1 VGAELKKTAT
11 RVWVTTAVAAVLLA
25 YAPGDDLLHAQS
37 VEKKIQKQQNELDRI
52 KKKIDDHRNKSQKL
66 GRQETAVLNKL
77 KNLDKEIDLS
87 RTFLR
92 NLSEQEVLL
101 SVHVDSLNSA
111 INMHELA
118 LTENH
123 ARLGQRL
130 RQLYKRDPKYRWEIL
145 LGSATIDQAVTRYKF
160 LKIIAEQDAALVND
174 FRGRRQE
181 LVMETARLT
190 ETLADMATVH
200 QEHEA
205 ETGQLE
211 KNKDQREAML
221 KTIRTQKSQHAR
233 AIKDL
238 EKAQE
243 QVKDLLGMLE
253 KRRLDRE
260 DQGYVG
266 DIDFAGLKGTMKW
279 PVKGK
284 VIRGFGKIR
293 HPKYGT
299 VTFNNGI
306 DIRAAGGTPII
317 AVAAG
322 SVEFVDWIDA
332 YGKCIILNHG
342 GGYYT
347 LYSHVATTFVAQG
360 QTVADAEV
368 IAEVGDTGSLD
379 GYVCHFEIRQSK
391 KALDPMK
398 WLSRSKKTGAS

>member
-1 VGAELKKTAT
+1 MST
-11 RVWVTTAVAAVLLA
+11 
-25 YAPGDDLLHAQS
+25 
-37 VEKKIQKQQNELDRI
+37 
-52 KKKIDDHRNKSQKL
+52 
-66 GRQETAVLNKL
+66 
-77 KNLDKEIDLS
+77 
-87 RTFLR
+87 
-92 NLSEQEVLL
+92 
-101 SVHVDSLNSA
+101 HVDSLDVAISA
-111 INMHELA
+111 HELT
-118 LTENH
+118 LTE
-123 ARLGQRL
+123 RRGQLGRRL
-130 RQLYKRDPKYRWEIL
+130 RQLYMRDPRYRWEIL
-145 LGSATIDQAVTRYKF
+145 LGSRTIDQAVTRYKF
-160 LKIIAEQDAALVND
+160 LKLIAERDAALVSD
-174 FRGRRQE
+174 FRDRQQG
-181 LVMETARLT
+181 LVLETARLT
-190 ETLADMATVH
+190 ESLADMAMVRQDRET
-200 QEHEA
+200 

-211 KNKDQREAML
+211 TNKDQREAVL
-221 KTIRTQKSQHAR
+221 KSIRTQKSQHAR

-243 QVKDLLGMLE
+243 QVKDLLGALE
-253 KRRLDRE
+253 KRRLARE

-266 DIDFAGLKGTMKW
+266 DGDFASLKGTMKW

-306 DIRAAGGTPII
+306 DIRAAGGTPIV

-347 LYSHVATTFVAQG
+347 LYSHVSTTFVAQG

-398 WLSRSKKTGAS
+398 WLSKSKKTGAS